1 MKGVATKFFKEK
13 KEMAN
18 DAVNHPSHYTDG
30 KIEVITYIDDKNFNY
45 CRGNAIKYIS
55 RAGKKNPEK
64 EIEDLEKAEWYIHHE
79 IERLQKLKEQKIKD
93 QKIKEKASKRAKKS
107 WTELPKTITHFNGEE
122 YNPVLD
128 DEEQK

>member
-1 MKGVATKFFKEK
+1 
-13 KEMAN
+13 MAN
-18 DAVNHPSHYTDG
+18 NAVNHPSHYTDG

-64 EIEDLEKAEWYIHHE
+64 EIEDLKKAEWYIHHE

-93 QKIKEKASKRAKKS
+93 QKLKEQKIKDQKLKEQASEMAKES
-107 WTELPKTITHFNGEE
+107 WTELPKTITRFNGEE

-128 DEEQK
+128 DEE

>member
-1 MKGVATKFFKEK
+1 
-13 KEMAN
+13 MAN

-79 IERLQKLKEQKIKD
+79 IERLQKLKEQKIK
-93 QKIKEKASKRAKKS
+93 EEASKRAK
-107 WTELPKTITHFNGEE
+107 E
-122 YNPVLD
+122 
-128 DEEQK
+128 DENDF

>member
-1 MKGVATKFFKEK
+1 MKGTATKFFKEN

-64 EIEDLEKAEWYIHHE
+64 EIEDLKKAEWYIHHE
-79 IERLQKLKEQKIKD
+79 IERLQKIKAQKIKD
-93 QKIKEKASKRAKKS
+93 QKIKEEASKRAKES
-107 WTELPKTITHFNGEE
+107 WTELPKTITRFNGEE
-122 YNPVLD
+122 YDPVLD
-128 DEEQK
+128 DEE

>member
-1 MKGVATKFFKEK
+1 
-13 KEMAN
+13 MAN
-18 DAVNHPSHYTDG
+18 DAVNHPPHYTDG

-79 IERLQKLKEQKIKD
+79 IERLQKLKKQKIKD
-93 QKIKEKASKRAKKS
+93 QKIKEEASKRAKES
-107 WTELPKTITHFNGEE
+107 WTELPKTITRFNGAE

-128 DEEQK
+128 DEDGNEIQ

>member
-1 MKGVATKFFKEK
+1 
-13 KEMAN
+13 MAN

-64 EIEDLEKAEWYIHHE
+64 EIEDLKKAEWYIHHE
-79 IERLQKLKEQKIKD
+79 IERLQKLKEQKIKEQKIKD
-93 QKIKEKASKRAKKS
+93 QKIKEEASNRAKES
-107 WTELPKTITHFNGEE
+107 WTELPKTITRFNGEE

>member
-1 MKGVATKFFKEK
+1 
-13 KEMAN
+13 MAN

-93 QKIKEKASKRAKKS
+93 QKIKEEASERAKES
-107 WTELPKTITHFNGEE
+107 WDELPKTITRFNGEE

>member
-1 MKGVATKFFKEK
+1 
-13 KEMAN
+13 MAN

-64 EIEDLEKAEWYIHHE
+64 EIEDLKKAEWYIHHE
-79 IERLQKLKEQKIKD
+79 IERLQKLKEQKIKEQKIKEQKIKD
-93 QKIKEKASKRAKKS
+93 QKIKEEASKRAKES
-107 WTELPKTITHFNGEE
+107 WTELPKVITRFNGEE

>member
-1 MKGVATKFFKEK
+1 
-13 KEMAN
+13 MAN

-30 KIEVITYIDDKNFNY
+30 KIECITYIDDKNFNY

-64 EIEDLEKAEWYIHHE
+64 EIEDLKKAEWYIHHE
-79 IERLQKLKEQKIKD
+79 IKRLEKIKAQKIKD
-93 QKIKEKASKRAKKS
+93 IKIKEEASKRAKES
-107 WTELPKTITHFNGEE
+107 WTELPKTITYFNGEA

>member
-1 MKGVATKFFKEK
+1 
-13 KEMAN
+13 MAN
-18 DAVNHPSHYTDG
+18 NAVNHPSHYTDG

-64 EIEDLEKAEWYIHHE
+64 EIEDLKKAEWYIHHE

-93 QKIKEKASKRAKKS
+93 QKLKEQKIKDQKLKEQASEMAKES
-107 WTELPKTITHFNGEE
+107 WTELPKTITRFNGEA

-128 DEEQK
+128 DEE

>member
-1 MKGVATKFFKEK
+1 
-13 KEMAN
+13 MAN

-30 KIEVITYIDDKNFNY
+30 EIEVITYIDDKNFNY

-64 EIEDLEKAEWYIHHE
+64 EIEDLKKAEWYIHHE
-79 IERLQKLKEQKIKD
+79 IERLQKVKEQKIKD
-93 QKIKEKASKRAKKS
+93 QKIKDQKIKEEASKRAKES

>member
-1 MKGVATKFFKEK
+1 
-13 KEMAN
+13 MAN

-30 KIEVITYIDDKNFNY
+30 EIEVITYIDDKNFNY

-93 QKIKEKASKRAKKS
+93 QKIKEKASKRAK
-107 WTELPKTITHFNGEE
+107 E
-122 YNPVLD
+122 
-128 DEEQK
+128 DENDF

>member
-1 MKGVATKFFKEK
+1 MV
-13 KEMAN
+13 N

-30 KIEVITYIDDKNFNY
+30 KIECITYIDDKNFNY

-64 EIEDLEKAEWYIHHE
+64 EIEDLKKAEWYIHHE
-79 IERLQKLKEQKIKD
+79 IERLQKLKEQKIKEQKIKEQKIKD
-93 QKIKEKASKRAKKS
+93 QKIKEEASKRAKES
-107 WTELPKTITHFNGEE
+107 WTELPKVITRFNGEE

-128 DEEQK
+128 DEKQK

>member
-1 MKGVATKFFKEK
+1 
-13 KEMAN
+13 MAN

-30 KIEVITYIDDKNFNY
+30 EIEVITYIDDKNFNY

-79 IERLQKLKEQKIKD
+79 IERLQKIKD
-93 QKIKEKASKRAKKS
+93 QKIKEEASQRAKES
-107 WTELPKTITHFNGEE
+107 WTELPKTITRFNGEE

-128 DEEQK
+128 DEEQKLIKGNSQNLKNIRAL

>member
-1 MKGVATKFFKEK
+1 
-13 KEMAN
+13 MAN

-30 KIEVITYIDDKNFNY
+30 EIEVITYIDDKNFNY

-79 IERLQKLKEQKIKD
+79 IERLQKIKD
-93 QKIKEKASKRAKKS
+93 QKIKEEASQRAKES